1 MQIFPLVLFRAL
13 MMLLRNWETYDAE
26 MWLKVHPDKGG
37 DVDVQ
42 EVMEGLCSW
51 KGCVHPGMS
60 LSLAEKPQPVSEVR
74 KYREIRKLHKNA
86 LRRMIT
92 YLRKVF
98 PIDTLSKYMGCWF
111 EKYIVAI
118 YQISHMI
125 QAQLRYICH
134 PRWGEVRPWLP
145 PILLPRILSANIGK
159 SNYYFVS
166 FPILS
171 MTWNLPVC
179 AFCAD
184 NKDKQIYKIKRPLR
198 RPAILL
204 TWFCKTNV
212 VEIREHV
219 FVVIDIW
226 FTYLETFNFEKACP
240 PLKHCHRFIF
250 RSASQ

>member
-1 MQIFPLVLFRAL
+1 MCSPWNVAVFSREAPASQWGEEIQRDKEAAQECTETHDHIFKESFSNRYSVKIYG
-13 MMLLRNWETYDAE
+13 LLIWKIHSCYISNLPHD
-26 MWLKVHPDKGG
+26 PS
-37 DVDVQ
+37 
-42 EVMEGLCSW
+42 GL
-51 KGCVHPGMS
+51 
-60 LSLAEKPQPVSEVR
+60 
-74 KYREIRKLHKNA
+74 
-86 LRRMIT
+86 
-92 YLRKVF
+92 
-98 PIDTLSKYMGCWF
+98 D
-111 EKYIVAI
+111 
-118 YQISHMI
+118 
-125 QAQLRYICH
+125 QAQSRYICH

-226 FTYLETFNFEKACP
+226 FKYIETFIIKRPF
-240 PLKHCHRFIF
+240 PLWNI